1 MLLRKRLG
9 FILVFMAGVCWGSA
23 GVLSKLLM
31 NLGFT
36 PEVVA
41 MYRVLLGFTLL
52 LPIFLVF
59 KFNLL
64 KVEKRQLIFLAL
76 GGAIGVALGIIAY
89 FYAVKLISASIAV
102 ILLYTYPVFV
112 LIFSRKFLGE
122 KVTRLKVLA
131 AVLVLI
137 GCFLTVKGYNLP
149 SVKLNFAGILI
160 GLVSSLSFTFY
171 TILSRFMLSNISE
184 ETVTFYTLGFGGVIL
199 LMLNILTGNASPILN
214 VKFWFLILLLAI
226 IPTVLAFTF
235 FIFGLKN
242 VEAGRAG
249 VYTTSE
255 IISALIL
262 AYAILGERLEVLQ
275 LIGAL
280 VVFFSILII
289 YSSR

>member
-9 FILVFMAGVCWGSA
+9 FIFVFMAGVCWGSA

-184 ETVTFYTLGFGGVIL
+184 ETVTFYTLGFGGAIL
-199 LMLNILTGNASPILN
+199 LMLNILTGNAFPILN

>member
-1 MLLRKRLG
+1 
-9 FILVFMAGVCWGSA
+9 
-23 GVLSKLLM
+23 
-31 NLGFT
+31 
-36 PEVVA
+36 
-41 MYRVLLGFTLL
+41 
-52 LPIFLVF
+52 
-59 KFNLL
+59 
-64 KVEKRQLIFLAL
+64 
-76 GGAIGVALGIIAY
+76 AY

-171 TILSRFMLSNISE
+171 TILSRFTLSNISE
-184 ETVTFYTLGFGGVIL
+184 ETVTFYTLGFGGAIL

>member
-160 GLVSSLSFTFY
+160 WLVSSLSFTFY

-184 ETVTFYTLGFGGVIL
+184 ETVTF
-199 LMLNILTGNASPILN
+199 
-214 VKFWFLILLLAI
+214 
-226 IPTVLAFTF
+226 
-235 FIFGLKN
+235 
-242 VEAGRAG
+242 
-249 VYTTSE
+249 
-255 IISALIL
+255 
-262 AYAILGERLEVLQ
+262 
-275 LIGAL
+275 
-280 VVFFSILII
+280 
-289 YSSR
+289 

>member
-9 FILVFMAGVCWGSA
+9 FIFVFMAGVCWGSA

-184 ETVTFYTLGFGGVIL
+184 ETVTFYTLGFGGAIL

>member
-1 MLLRKRLG
+1 
-9 FILVFMAGVCWGSA
+9 MAGVCWGSA

-184 ETVTFYTLGFGGVIL
+184 ETVTFYTLGFGGAIL
-199 LMLNILTGNASPILN
+199 LMLNILTGNAFPILN

>member
-160 GLVSSLSFTFY
+160 GLVSSFSFTFY

-184 ETVTFYTLGFGGVIL
+184 ETVTFYTLGFGGVVL

-280 VVFFSILII
+280 VVFFSIL
-289 YSSR
+289 SLSKKS

>member
-199 LMLNILTGNASPILN
+199 LMINILTGNASPILN

>member
-160 GLVSSLSFTFY
+160 GLVSSFSFTFY

-184 ETVTFYTLGFGGVIL
+184 ETVTFYTLGFGGAIL

-280 VVFFSILII
+280 VVFFSIL
-289 YSSR
+289 SLSKKS